1 MATNH
6 AYTFCET
13 TPGTFY
19 PFVKPRQVVSYLDVA
34 ITKIC
39 ETRMQFVIFL
49 RPCFVSETRE
59 KRSRKYLVSKSQ
71 GAPFG

>member
-19 PFVKPRQVVSYLDVA
+19 PFVKPRQVVSYLEVA

-39 ETRMQFVIFL
+39 KTRD
-49 RPCFVSETRE
+49 
-59 KRSRKYLVSKSQ
+59 
-71 GAPFG
+71 

>member
-13 TPGTFY
+13 TPGTFH

-39 ETRMQFVIFL
+39 KTRD
-49 RPCFVSETRE
+49 
-59 KRSRKYLVSKSQ
+59 
-71 GAPFG
+71 